1 MSKYAVVYWKNLKKD
16 QINIKEFSDEA
27 EMVEF
32 AEEKKVSGYGILVAQ
47 ISHNT
52 ISGEKVYEVRN
63 YGAYVVFKHIA
74 IYLGLILTLLGVFVF
89 LYFKGKGI

>member
-1 MSKYAVVYWKNLKKD
+1 M
-16 QINIKEFSDEA
+16 
-27 EMVEF
+27 
-32 AEEKKVSGYGILVAQ
+32 
-47 ISHNT
+47 SHNT